1 MPSMVQL
8 SQVGHTLQIPPTRS
22 MLIYPRGIILYY
34 LKILYIYIIF
44 GSTLGAPHVRK
55 PSTILPVLMA
65 HCGGAAQVAPGKQLN
80 IYTRF

>member
-1 MPSMVQL
+1 M
-8 SQVGHTLQIPPTRS
+8 
-22 MLIYPRGIILYY
+22 
-34 LKILYIYIIF
+34 F